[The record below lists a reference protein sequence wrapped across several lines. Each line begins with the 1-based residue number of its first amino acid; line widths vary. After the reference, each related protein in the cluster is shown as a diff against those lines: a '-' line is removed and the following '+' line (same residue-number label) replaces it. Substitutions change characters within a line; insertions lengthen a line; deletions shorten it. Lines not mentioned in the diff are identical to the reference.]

1 VIVPGARVLVC
12 STDPAV
18 RGALMRA
25 SAGVCDDGMG
35 RVVRPALEHLAFLPE
50 RPYLPPGTL
59 REMMGASDGSVPLDG
74 EMRSAL
80 LTMDAA
86 DLVERAEGI
95 DLERDWEHVLTQHEQ
110 QVVALARVLVARPRF
125 AFVDN
130 LGRLAGDGR
139 LSTVL
144 AAFVE
149 RGITCVAFGS
159 TDEPRASY
167 DTVLVLA
174 ANGAWHVES
183 AQPGDT
189 GVLPGSGG
197 SR

>member
-1 VIVPGARVLVC
+1 
-12 STDPAV
+12 
-18 RGALMRA
+18 MRA
-25 SAGVCDDGMG
+25 TAGVWDEGLG
-35 RVVRPALEHLAFLPE
+35 RVKRPPLEHLAFLPE

-80 LTMDAA
+80 LTIDAA
-86 DLVERAEGI
+86 ELVERAEGA
-95 DLERDWEHVLTQHEQ
+95 DQERDWEHVLSPRDQ

-130 LGRLAGDGR
+130 LERIVGGEL
-139 LSTVL
+139 LPVVL

-149 RGITCVAFGS
+149 RGITCVVLGGA
-159 TDEPRASY
+159 DEPRIHY

-174 ANGAWHVES
+174 ADGTWHVES
-183 AQPGDT
+183 VLVGPGPGDPT
-189 GVLPGSGG
+189 
-197 SR
+197 